1 MHTKQVNIGPET
13 VVSVTSILRN
23 IISDATGEDQT
34 TENIKTVATIL
45 EMSSNVDVNEEV
57 GCSK

>member
-34 TENIKTVATIL
+34 AENIKTVATIL